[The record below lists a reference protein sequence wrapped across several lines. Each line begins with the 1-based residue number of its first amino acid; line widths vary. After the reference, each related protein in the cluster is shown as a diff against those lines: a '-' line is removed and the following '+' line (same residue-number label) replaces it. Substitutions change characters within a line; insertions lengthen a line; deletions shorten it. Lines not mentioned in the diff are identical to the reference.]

1 MSELLLLVRLLDL
14 RAVVFWRC
22 ETRLWRRCGCVA
34 FEESAVLGDVGAFV
48 DVEAFAA
55 LSFSSSPLSL

>member
-1 MSELLLLVRLLDL
+1 VRLLDL